1 MLVGMTFLL
10 CLLSDG
16 RRNEWLGIPS
26 PHPGCHH
33 VPVTMQPKFQQS
45 FLFLFWRYPRFSSRS
60 ECRTF
65 QLSAQLATW
74 WCKLRRKLS
83 GFSKRSSWFSF
94 RAMLGSTVDT
104 CSASAPGCF
113 WTFFLRV
120 GGTRLLKSTL
130 SCSSV
135 CGHARRRQR
144 QWYVLPG
151 SWLRCISPCV
161 PFVCCRPG
169 NGEVAQLMLQLLFLP
184 ESYFWNRRTRA
195 TVWKSPPGVK
205 VVWVGERTEEG
216 GSWYWHWD
224 TRVSAYGIPPLPP
237 E

>member
-1 MLVGMTFLL
+1 MRRGSFTTGTRLLVLVGMTFLL

-16 RRNEWLGIPS
+16 RRSEGLGIPS
-26 PHPGCHH
+26 LHPGCHH

-45 FLFLFWRYPRFSSRS
+45 FLFLFCRYPRFSSRS

-74 WCKLRRKLS
+74 WCKLRRKWL

-135 CGHARRRQR
+135 CGHARRRSSTNKSTRMELTAAIIATYAPRPITIAIDNQAFFKGFR
-144 QWYVLPG
+144 IKDRRDKPTRWINKPDGDLWQFCEKAIVARG
-151 SWLRCISPCV
+151 S
-161 PFVCCRPG
+161 
-169 NGEVAQLMLQLLFLP
+169 
-184 ESYFWNRRTRA
+184 
-195 TVWKSPPGVK
+195 
-205 VVWVGERTEEG
+205 
-216 GSWYWHWD
+216 
-224 TRVSAYGIPPLPP
+224 
-237 E
+237 